1 MNNVSP
7 LQALPAAIPTQLAS
21 DPSPTASL
29 ETGDAGVAGYRIDGK
44 QLVIDHEAEDVRHA
58 LNGSCAIH
66 GNIEVREG
74 GLYLAGS
81 VPEGRI
87 DIPDGTLI
95 LADGAEIGA
104 VITVKRL
111 FNLGSI
117 RATTVTATELLVNW
131 GNIEA
136 KEVQTASLRNGGAL
150 VAQEIRYADMESI
163 GVLQGNLS
171 RVSQ

>member
-7 LQALPAAIPTQLAS
+7 LPNIAAIVPAQPATSAEC
-21 DPSPTASL
+21 PGAT
-29 ETGDAGVAGYRIDGK
+29 DAATPGYRIDGK
-44 QLVIDHEAEDVRHA
+44 TLVIDHQAEDIRHV
-58 LNGSCAIH
+58 LKGTCVIR
-66 GNIEVREG
+66 GDVDVREG

-95 LADGAEIGA
+95 LAEGAEIGA

-111 FNLGSI
+111 FNLGTV
-117 RATTVTATELLVNW
+117 RTTTVTATELLVNW
-131 GNIEA
+131 GHIDAE
-136 KEVQTASLRNGGAL
+136 EVGTASLRNGGTL
-150 VAQEIRYADMESI
+150 VAQEVRYSDMESV

-171 RVSQ
+171 RVS